1 MKLKVGLVFDGSL
14 DSTDGV
20 AQYVLTLGRW
30 LVSKGHEVHYL
41 VGETGRTDLPNVH
54 SLSRNLSVRFNQ
66 NRLLTP
72 LPAKLEDIKQAL
84 YGKPFDVLHVQ
95 MPYSPFMAARVIKA
109 APKSTAI
116 IGTFHIAPSSGL
128 VSAGTR
134 GLGWWLRRNLRR
146 FSAFISVSAPTEV
159 FAKRT
164 FGIESRV
171 IPNTAPLDKFFGAKQ
186 FAEYK
191 NKRTVVFL
199 GRLVERKGCQHLLH
213 AVAKLR
219 RDNAW
224 PDGAQVVICGG
235 GPLQLRLTQFVHEA
249 GLTDIVDFKGFVA
262 EDEKSRYLASA
273 DVAVFPS
280 TGGESFGIVLIEAM
294 AAARGM
300 VLAGDNPGY
309 ASVMQHHPE
318 SLFNPRD
325 TDKLAE
331 LLQASLTNEA
341 SRDKAHDWQQQYA
354 QEFTPDA
361 VGKKIL
367 ALYTDALRKTAK

>member
-1 MKLKVGLVFDGSL
+1 MKVGLVFDGSL
-14 DSTDGV
+14 DSNDGV
-20 AQYVLTLGRW
+20 AQYVLTLGQW
-30 LVSKGHEVHYL
+30 LASKGHEVHYL
-41 VGETGRTDLPNVH
+41 VGETTRTDLPNMH
-54 SLSRNLSVRFNQ
+54 SFSRNLSVRFNQ

-72 LPAKLEDIKQAL
+72 LPAKLQDVERAL
-84 YGKPFDVLHVQ
+84 GGKHFDVLHVQ
-95 MPYSPFMAARVIKA
+95 MPYSPFMAARIIKA

-116 IGTFHIAPSSGL
+116 IGTFHIAPASGL

-134 GLGWWLRRNLRR
+134 ALGWWLRRNLRR
-146 FSAFISVSAPTEV
+146 FSAFISVSSPTQE

-164 FGIESRV
+164 FGIESEV
-171 IPNTAPLDKFFGAKQ
+171 IPNTAPLEKFFGAKP

-199 GRLVERKGCQHLLH
+199 GRLVERKGCQHLLK

-235 GPLQLRLTQFVHEA
+235 GPLQLRLTQFVHET
-249 GLTDIVDFKGFVA
+249 GLTDVVDFKGFVA

-280 TGGESFGIVLIEAM
+280 TGGESFGIVLLEAM
-294 AAARGM
+294 AASRGM
-300 VLAGDNPGY
+300 VLAGSNPGY
-309 ASVMQHHPE
+309 TSVMQHHPE
-318 SLFNPRD
+318 SLFDPRD

-331 LLQASLTNEA
+331 LLLAFLTNEA
-341 SRDKAHDWQQQYA
+341 ARQKARDWQQQYA
-354 QEFTPDA
+354 TEFTPDV

-367 ALYTDALRKTAK
+367 AVYNDALRKIHK